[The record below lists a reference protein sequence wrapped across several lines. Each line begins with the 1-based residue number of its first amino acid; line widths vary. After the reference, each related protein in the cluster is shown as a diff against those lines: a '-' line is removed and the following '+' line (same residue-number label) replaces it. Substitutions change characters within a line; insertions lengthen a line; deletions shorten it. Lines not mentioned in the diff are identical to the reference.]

1 MATMLPVS
9 VHKVGVSFC
18 HGINGS
24 TGPSTWQIK
33 IFSASLRH
41 VSFDHILRSKC
52 ESKAKYMLPLV
63 IQILSLPPLNDAMS
77 VTVRI

>member
-18 HGINGS
+18 HGING
-24 TGPSTWQIK
+24 TGPSIWQIK

-52 ESKAKYMLPLV
+52 ESSAKYMLPLV
-63 IQILSLPPLNDAMS
+63 IQILSLQPLNDAMS

>member
-24 TGPSTWQIK
+24 TGPPVWQ

-52 ESKAKYMLPLV
+52 ESRAKYMLPLV
-63 IQILSLPPLNDAMS
+63 IQILSLQPLNDALS